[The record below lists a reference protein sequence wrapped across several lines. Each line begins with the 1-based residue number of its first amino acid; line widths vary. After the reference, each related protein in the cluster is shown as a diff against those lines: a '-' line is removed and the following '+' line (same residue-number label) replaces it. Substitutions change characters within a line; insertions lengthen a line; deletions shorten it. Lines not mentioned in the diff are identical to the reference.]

1 MRFVEFL
8 IIPLLIVGYL
18 FFVDFIVANNVSVP
32 GISQV
37 DQFSSPGA
45 TEVKFGEALSV
56 VAMRPYFNGL
66 IRLPTYTGSLG
77 YIGWMHDLFFNFVML
92 LAVSFVAFEI
102 YLTIRGKK
110 EVSYMKNNW
119 NSSQTRSFDWMRLAK
134 AAAAGIVFWI
144 AAAMLSGDT
153 ASIALGLLVAYLE
166 YRRQG

>member
-32 GISQV
+32 GISQL
-37 DQFSSPGA
+37 DQVSSPGA

-77 YIGWMHDLFFNFVML
+77 YIGWMHDFFFNLVIL
-92 LAVSFVAFEI
+92 LTVSFAIFEI
-102 YLTIRGKK
+102 YVTIKGEKK
-110 EVSYMKNNW
+110 EVNYMKTW
-119 NSSQTRSFDWMRLAK
+119 SSAQTKGFNWMRLAK

-144 AAAMLSGDT
+144 VAAMLSGDT